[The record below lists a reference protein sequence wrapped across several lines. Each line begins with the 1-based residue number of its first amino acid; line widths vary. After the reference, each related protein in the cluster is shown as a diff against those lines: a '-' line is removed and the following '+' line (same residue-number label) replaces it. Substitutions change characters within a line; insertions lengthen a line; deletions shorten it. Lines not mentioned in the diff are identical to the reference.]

1 MDFGFFTVSH
11 FLLELEI
18 LFLEQ
23 DFGHEQDFRPKI
35 LLETEILLEE
45 QDFELEQEMKNGE
58 KTEIHFLLDRNPV
71 CVRSGLNERDFT
83 LENYAKKSDK

>member
-1 MDFGFFTVSH
+1 MKKVTIKTAPYAHRISIEQEMDFGFFTVFQ

-23 DFGHEQDFRPKI
+23 DFGLEQDFRPKI

-71 CVRSGLNERDFT
+71 
-83 LENYAKKSDK
+83 